1 MDEYTTLYKAI
12 RPRVSFSNTIIF
24 GFNPKDYSR
33 NEHDANYVF
42 FSVND
47 PSVAKK
53 YSFNYQNGIVKV
65 VIPTSS
71 YDLIPKQIDGLEENS
86 IKIKSEHLDL
96 LNKFQREVYEKPTR

>member
-47 PSVAKK
+47 PSVAK
-53 YSFNYQNGIVKV
+53 NIH
-65 VIPTSS
+65 
-71 YDLIPKQIDGLEENS
+71 S
-86 IKIKSEHLDL
+86 IIRMEL
-96 LNKFQREVYEKPTR
+96 LRLLFLQVRMI